1 MGTSASSL
9 GPNNQSPLVPP
20 WAEQGDSITIE
31 PASGTDVDINTE
43 PNDSDGSDGS
53 ENKDQNDNNNEI
65 DNSQVQGEIP
75 GPTHIQPQPN
85 RFAGARQAF
94 GKYAQSGGTT
104 SNLRKSLKSYSKK
117 SSGGGKGTSRRLASG
132 ITAGTGLLGIMRGDR
147 VTVNNQTI
155 SLGDLKGLT
164 TDQAI
169 DKIAS
174 HLAPDNADADAVR
187 IALDYALEE
196 ALPDTEDFEPESF
209 TDDVI
214 QEAISCYLTDLIF
227 QDVVNG
233 MGRAWFHVEPASKHH
248 KMEEELRELI
258 KVIAQEQMEHVTHGN
273 PSSITRD
280 NITKIQIDAITMT
293 VDEWES
299 FDD

>member
-31 PASGTDVDINTE
+31 PASDTDGDINTAPE
-43 PNDSDGSDGS
+43 GVDGSDNNEQGS
-53 ENKDQNDNNNEI
+53 DSNEI
-65 DNSQVQGEIP
+65 DNAQVQSEIP
-75 GPTHIQPQPN
+75 GPGHLPVQPS
-85 RFAGARQAF
+85 RFASARHAF
-94 GKYAQSGGTT
+94 GQYAQSGGTK
-104 SNLRKSLKSYSKK
+104 SHLRKSLKSYAKK

-132 ITAGTGLLGIMRGDR
+132 ITAGAGLLGIMRGDS
-147 VTVNNQTI
+147 VTVNNQKL

-174 HLAPDNADADAVR
+174 HLAPDNADADAIR

-196 ALPDTEDFEPESF
+196 ALPDTNDFEPESF
-209 TDDVI
+209 TDDVV

-227 QDVVNG
+227 QDVVTG

-258 KVIAQEQMEHVTHGN
+258 KVIAQEQLENVTHGN

-293 VDEWES
+293 VDEWDN

>member
-20 WAEQGDSITIE
+20 WAEQGDSITIA
-31 PASGTDVDINTE
+31 PSSDTDGDRNTAPE
-43 PNDSDGSDGS
+43 GVDGSDNNEQG
-53 ENKDQNDNNNEI
+53 NDSNEI
-65 DNSQVQGEIP
+65 DNAQVQSEIP
-75 GPTHIQPQPN
+75 GPAHIPVQPS
-85 RFAGARQAF
+85 RFASARHAF

-104 SNLRKSLKSYSKK
+104 SHLRKSLKSYAKK

-132 ITAGTGLLGIMRGDR
+132 ITAGAGLLGIMRGDS
-147 VTVNNQTI
+147 VTVNNQKL

-174 HLAPDNADADAVR
+174 HLAPDNADADAIR

-196 ALPDTEDFEPESF
+196 ALPDTNDFEPESF
-209 TDDVI
+209 TDDVV
-214 QEAISCYLTDLIF
+214 QEALSCYLTDLIF
-227 QDVVNG
+227 QDVVTG

-258 KVIAQEQMEHVTHGN
+258 KVIAQEQMEHVTNGN

-293 VDEWES
+293 VDEWEN
-299 FDD
+299 FDE

>member
-20 WAEQGDSITIE
+20 WAEQGDTITIE
-31 PASGTDVDINTE
+31 PSSGTDGDI
-43 PNDSDGSDGS
+43 
-53 ENKDQNDNNNEI
+53 NKDQSDADGSQENDSNEI
-65 DNSQVQGEIP
+65 DNAQVQSEIP
-75 GPTHIQPQPN
+75 GPAHIPAQPN
-85 RFAGARQAF
+85 RFASARLAF

-104 SNLRKSLKSYSKK
+104 SNLRKALKSYAKK

-132 ITAGTGLLGIMRGDR
+132 ITAGTGLLGIMRGDS
-147 VTVNNQTI
+147 VTINYQKL

-174 HLAPDNADADAVR
+174 HLAPDNADTDAIR

-196 ALPDTEDFEPESF
+196 SLPDTDNFEPESF
-209 TDDVI
+209 TDEVI
-214 QEAISCYLTDLIF
+214 QETISCYLTDLIF
-227 QDVVNG
+227 QDVVTG
-233 MGRAWFHVEPASKHH
+233 MGRAWFHVEPPSKHH
-248 KMEEELRELI
+248 RMEEELRELI
-258 KVIAQEQMEHVTHGN
+258 KVIVQEQIEIVTSGN
-273 PSSITRD
+273 PSHITRD

>member
-1 MGTSASSL
+1 MGTSASTN
-9 GPNNQSPLVPP
+9 GPNNQSPLIPP
-20 WAEQGDSITIE
+20 WAEQGDTLTIE
-31 PASGTDVDINTE
+31 PASGADGDINTDQSDADGSQE
-43 PNDSDGSDGS
+43 NDS
-53 ENKDQNDNNNEI
+53 NEI
-65 DNSQVQGEIP
+65 DNAQVQSEIP
-75 GPTHIQPQPN
+75 GPAHIPAQPN
-85 RFAGARQAF
+85 RFASARLAF

-104 SNLRKSLKSYSKK
+104 SHLRKSLKSYSKK

-132 ITAGTGLLGIMRGDR
+132 ITAGTGLLGIMRGDS
-147 VTVNNQTI
+147 VTINHQKL

-174 HLAPDNADADAVR
+174 HLAPDNADADAIR

-196 ALPDTEDFEPESF
+196 ALPDTTDFEPESF
-209 TDDVI
+209 TDEVI
-214 QEAISCYLTDLIF
+214 QETISCYLTDLIF
-227 QDVVNG
+227 QDVVTG
-233 MGRAWFHVEPASKHH
+233 MGRAWFHVEPPSKHH
-248 KMEEELRELI
+248 RMEEELRELI
-258 KVIAQEQMEHVTHGN
+258 KVIAQEQIEIVTNGN
-273 PSSITRD
+273 PSHITRD

>member
-1 MGTSASSL
+1 MGTSASTN
-9 GPNNQSPLVPP
+9 GPNNQSPLIPP
-20 WAEQGDSITIE
+20 WAEQGDTLTIE
-31 PASGTDVDINTE
+31 PSSDTDGDINTDQSDADGSQE
-43 PNDSDGSDGS
+43 NDS
-53 ENKDQNDNNNEI
+53 NEI
-65 DNSQVQGEIP
+65 DNAQVQSEIP
-75 GPTHIQPQPN
+75 GPAHIPAQPN
-85 RFAGARQAF
+85 RFASARLAF

-104 SNLRKSLKSYSKK
+104 SHLRKSLKSYAKK

-132 ITAGTGLLGIMRGDR
+132 ITAGTGLLGIMRGDS
-147 VTVNNQTI
+147 VTINYQKL

-174 HLAPDNADADAVR
+174 HLAPDNADADAIR

-196 ALPDTEDFEPESF
+196 ALPDTTDFEPESF
-209 TDDVI
+209 TDEVI
-214 QEAISCYLTDLIF
+214 QETISCYLTDLIF
-227 QDVVNG
+227 QDVVTG
-233 MGRAWFHVEPASKHH
+233 MGRAWFHVEPPSKHH
-248 KMEEELRELI
+248 RMEEELRELI
-258 KVIAQEQMEHVTHGN
+258 KVIAQEQIEIVTNGN
-273 PSSITRD
+273 PSHITRD

>member
-31 PASGTDVDINTE
+31 PSSDTDGDINTAPE
-43 PNDSDGSDGS
+43 GVDSSDNNEQGNDS
-53 ENKDQNDNNNEI
+53 NEI
-65 DNSQVQGEIP
+65 DNAQVQSEIP
-75 GPTHIQPQPN
+75 GPAHIPVQPS
-85 RFAGARQAF
+85 RFASARHAF

-104 SNLRKSLKSYSKK
+104 SHLRKSLKSYAKK

-132 ITAGTGLLGIMRGDR
+132 ITAGAGLLGIMRGDS
-147 VTVNNQTI
+147 VTVNNQKL

-174 HLAPDNADADAVR
+174 HLAPDNADADAIR

-196 ALPDTEDFEPESF
+196 ALPDTNDFEPESF
-209 TDDVI
+209 TDDVV
-214 QEAISCYLTDLIF
+214 QEALSCYLTDLIF
-227 QDVVNG
+227 QDVVTG

-258 KVIAQEQMEHVTHGN
+258 KVIAQEQMEHVTNGN
-273 PSSITRD
+273 PSGITRD

-293 VDEWES
+293 VDEWEN

>member
-20 WAEQGDSITIE
+20 WAEQGDTITIE
-31 PASGTDVDINTE
+31 PSSGTDGDINTDQS
-43 PNDSDGSDGS
+43 DSDGSQD
-53 ENKDQNDNNNEI
+53 NDQGNDNNEI
-65 DNSQVQGEIP
+65 DNAQVQSEIP
-75 GPTHIQPQPN
+75 GPAHIPAQPN
-85 RFAGARQAF
+85 RFASARLAF

-104 SNLRKSLKSYSKK
+104 SNLRKSLKSYAKK

-132 ITAGTGLLGIMRGDR
+132 ITAGTGLLGIMRGDS
-147 VTVNNQTI
+147 VTINYQKL

-174 HLAPDNADADAVR
+174 HLAPDNADADAIR

-196 ALPDTEDFEPESF
+196 ALPDTTDFEPESF
-209 TDDVI
+209 TDEVI
-214 QEAISCYLTDLIF
+214 QETISCYLTDLIF
-227 QDVVNG
+227 QDVVTG
-233 MGRAWFHVEPASKHH
+233 MGRAWFHVEPPSKHH
-248 KMEEELRELI
+248 RMEEELRELI
-258 KVIAQEQMEHVTHGN
+258 KVIAQEQIEIVTNGN
-273 PSSITRD
+273 PSHITRD

>member
-20 WAEQGDSITIE
+20 WAEQGDSITIA
-31 PASGTDVDINTE
+31 PSSDTDGDRNTAPE
-43 PNDSDGSDGS
+43 GVDGSDNNEQG
-53 ENKDQNDNNNEI
+53 NDSNEI
-65 DNSQVQGEIP
+65 DNAQVQSEIP
-75 GPTHIQPQPN
+75 GLAQIPVQPS
-85 RFAGARQAF
+85 RFASARYAF

-104 SNLRKSLKSYSKK
+104 SHLRKSLKSYAKK

-132 ITAGTGLLGIMRGDR
+132 ITAGAGLLGIMRGDS
-147 VTVNNQTI
+147 VTVNNQKL

-174 HLAPDNADADAVR
+174 HLAPDNADADAIR

-196 ALPDTEDFEPESF
+196 ALPDTNDFEPESF
-209 TDDVI
+209 TDDVV
-214 QEAISCYLTDLIF
+214 QEALSCYLTDLIF
-227 QDVVNG
+227 QDVVTG

-258 KVIAQEQMEHVTHGN
+258 KVIAQEQMEHVTNGN
-273 PSSITRD
+273 PSGITRD

-293 VDEWES
+293 VDEWEN

>member
-20 WAEQGDSITIE
+20 WAEQGDSITIA
-31 PASGTDVDINTE
+31 PSSDTDGDRNTAPE
-43 PNDSDGSDGS
+43 GVDGSDNNEQG
-53 ENKDQNDNNNEI
+53 NDSNEI
-65 DNSQVQGEIP
+65 DNAQVQSEIP
-75 GPTHIQPQPN
+75 GPAHIPVQPS
-85 RFAGARQAF
+85 RFASARHAF

-104 SNLRKSLKSYSKK
+104 SHLRKSLKSYAKK

-132 ITAGTGLLGIMRGDR
+132 ITAGAGLLGIMRGDS
-147 VTVNNQTI
+147 VTVNNQKL

-174 HLAPDNADADAVR
+174 HLAPDNADADAIR

-196 ALPDTEDFEPESF
+196 ALPDTNDFEPESF
-209 TDDVI
+209 TDDVV
-214 QEAISCYLTDLIF
+214 QEALSCYLTDLIF
-227 QDVVNG
+227 QDVVTG

-258 KVIAQEQMEHVTHGN
+258 KVIAQEQMEHVTNGN
-273 PSSITRD
+273 PSGITRD

-293 VDEWES
+293 VDEWEN

>member
-20 WAEQGDSITIE
+20 WAEQGDTITIE
-31 PASGTDVDINTE
+31 PASGTDGDINIDQSDADGPQDNDQE
-43 PNDSDGSDGS
+43 NDS
-53 ENKDQNDNNNEI
+53 NEI
-65 DNSQVQGEIP
+65 DNDQVQSEIP
-75 GPTHIQPQPN
+75 GPAHIPAQPN
-85 RFAGARQAF
+85 RFASARLAF

-104 SNLRKSLKSYSKK
+104 SHLRKSLKSYAKK

-132 ITAGTGLLGIMRGDR
+132 ITAGTGLLGIMRGDS
-147 VTVNNQTI
+147 VTINYQKL

-174 HLAPDNADADAVR
+174 HLAPDNADADAIR

-196 ALPDTEDFEPESF
+196 ALPDTTDFEPESF
-209 TDDVI
+209 TDEVI
-214 QEAISCYLTDLIF
+214 QETISCYLTDLIF
-227 QDVVNG
+227 QDVVTG
-233 MGRAWFHVEPASKHH
+233 MGRAWFHVEPPSKHH
-248 KMEEELRELI
+248 RMEEELRELI
-258 KVIAQEQMEHVTHGN
+258 KVIAQEQIEIVTNGN
-273 PSSITRD
+273 PSHITRD

>member
-20 WAEQGDSITIE
+20 WAEQGDSITIA
-31 PASGTDVDINTE
+31 PSSDTDGDRNTAPE
-43 PNDSDGSDGS
+43 GVDGSDNNEQG
-53 ENKDQNDNNNEI
+53 NDSNEI
-65 DNSQVQGEIP
+65 DNAQVQSEIP
-75 GPTHIQPQPN
+75 GPAHIPIQPS
-85 RFAGARQAF
+85 RFASARHAF

-104 SNLRKSLKSYSKK
+104 SHLRKSLKSYAKK

-132 ITAGTGLLGIMRGDR
+132 ITAGAGLLGIMRGDS
-147 VTVNNQTI
+147 VTVNNQKL

-174 HLAPDNADADAVR
+174 HLAPDNADADAIR

-196 ALPDTEDFEPESF
+196 ALPDTNDFEPESF
-209 TDDVI
+209 TDDVV
-214 QEAISCYLTDLIF
+214 QEALSCYLTDLIF
-227 QDVVNG
+227 QDVVTG

-258 KVIAQEQMEHVTHGN
+258 KVIAQEQMEHVTNGN

-293 VDEWES
+293 VDEWEN
-299 FDD
+299 FDE

>member
-31 PASGTDVDINTE
+31 PASGTDGEINTE
-43 PNDSDGSDGS
+43 QSNPDGSQGNDS
-53 ENKDQNDNNNEI
+53 NEI
-65 DNSQVQGEIP
+65 DNAQVQSEIP
-75 GPTHIQPQPN
+75 GTAHIPVQPS
-85 RFAGARQAF
+85 RFASARHAF

-104 SNLRKSLKSYSKK
+104 SHLRKSLKSYAKK

-132 ITAGTGLLGIMRGDR
+132 ITAGAGLLGIMRGDS
-147 VTVNNQTI
+147 VTVNNQKL

-174 HLAPDNADADAVR
+174 HLAPDNADADAIR

-196 ALPDTEDFEPESF
+196 ALPDTNDFEPESF
-209 TDDVI
+209 TDDVV
-214 QEAISCYLTDLIF
+214 QEALSCYLTDLIF
-227 QDVVNG
+227 QDVVTG

-258 KVIAQEQMEHVTHGN
+258 KVIAQEQMEHVTNGN
-273 PSSITRD
+273 PSGITRD

-293 VDEWES
+293 VDEWEN

>member
-31 PASGTDVDINTE
+31 PSSDTDGDINTAPE
-43 PNDSDGSDGS
+43 GVDGSDNNEQG
-53 ENKDQNDNNNEI
+53 NDSNEI
-65 DNSQVQGEIP
+65 DNAQVQSEIP
-75 GPTHIQPQPN
+75 GPAHIPVQPS
-85 RFAGARQAF
+85 RFASARHAF

-104 SNLRKSLKSYSKK
+104 SHLRKSLKSYAKK

-132 ITAGTGLLGIMRGDR
+132 ITAGAGLLGIMRGDS
-147 VTVNNQTI
+147 VTVNNQKL

-174 HLAPDNADADAVR
+174 HLAPDNADADAIR

-196 ALPDTEDFEPESF
+196 ALPDTNDFEPESF
-209 TDDVI
+209 TDDVV
-214 QEAISCYLTDLIF
+214 QEALSCYLTDLIF
-227 QDVVNG
+227 QDVVTG

-258 KVIAQEQMEHVTHGN
+258 KVIAQEQMEHVTNGN

-293 VDEWES
+293 VDEWEN